1 MGCRSFR
8 FENMWLKAEG
18 FVEKVKS
25 WWKTYCFQGTT
36 SYILAI
42 KFKALKVDLKKWN
55 ELEFGNVTARKQ
67 KLWSEL
73 NALDIK
79 AERYPLMGEEKL
91 EEEQLRADIEKTTL
105 LKEISWRQKS
115 RMHLREG
122 DSNTKFFHRMANS
135 NRRNNSITSLMV
147 DGALTYNQDS
157 ITDCIT

>member
-1 MGCRSFR
+1 M
-8 FENMWLKAEG
+8 
-18 FVEKVKS
+18 
-25 WWKTYCFQGTT
+25 
-36 SYILAI
+36 

-67 KLWSEL
+67 KLWSEI

-122 DSNTKFFHRMANS
+122 DSNTKFFHCMANS

>member
-1 MGCRSFR
+1 M
-8 FENMWLKAEG
+8 
-18 FVEKVKS
+18 
-25 WWKTYCFQGTT
+25 
-36 SYILAI
+36 